1 MLPFQYLFIAA
12 AAMWA
17 LSQLIPTNS
26 IQVKMQSTSALIMMM
41 IGLTIT
47 GVVTIPQFEPE
58 KPMKYLEPEKA
69 LLREETISRL
79 KKQPDSFGPDDLE
92 RDIKNLGK
100 Y

>member
-1 MLPFQYLFIAA
+1 MLPFQYLFIGAA
-12 AAMWA
+12 ALWA
-17 LSQLIPTNS
+17 LSQVIPTNS

-58 KPMKYLEPEKA
+58 KPIKYLEPEKA
-69 LLREETISRL
+69 LLREETVSRL
-79 KKQPDSFGPDDLE
+79 KKQPDSFVPDDLE
-92 RDIKNLGK
+92 LDIKNLGR

>member
-12 AAMWA
+12 AFLWA
-17 LSQLIPTNS
+17 LSQLIPAHP
-26 IQVKMQSTSALIMMM
+26 IQIKMQSTSALIMMM

-58 KPMKYLEPEKA
+58 KPVKYMDAEQA
-69 LLREETISRL
+69 LLKNETTVRMN
-79 KKQPDSFGPDDLE
+79 KQESFGPDDLD
-92 RDIKNLGK
+92 RDIRRLGR

>member
-12 AAMWA
+12 AALWA
-17 LSQLIPTNS
+17 LSQMIPVNH
-26 IQVKMQSTSALIMMM
+26 IQIKMQSTSALIMMM

-58 KPMKYLEPEKA
+58 KPLKYLEPEQA
-69 LLREETISRL
+69 VLREQSVSRIN
-79 KKQPDSFGPDDLE
+79 KKESFGPDDLD
-92 RDIKNLGK
+92 RDIQRLGK